1 MAVKKA
7 KKADAIKPEAQTPAP
22 AKPQMAVVPDA
33 PEESMLARAEK
44 LMTEASRMLSQ
55 MQVATRFNS
64 AIRADGTCPIFYQ
77 DVVQHIA
84 LPWADF
90 EQLQMLLLARRA
102 PKDEVFL
109 RQLIDL
115 IPSLEGR
122 ALIDV
127 GSFTGSHAMMLRA
140 ILNPSETHLFEPQKT
155 MTEALETTIAVNK
168 ADKDVTLHTDI
179 IDEDGQEI
187 IMSAYRPDRLSEAT
201 YLRRAEG
208 PLKARSLDSY
218 KFKKVGMIC
227 LDYNN
232 AKINALRGAAAIL
245 KKDRPVLTTD
255 LTARDIDEV
264 RTFLEPYDYEDV
276 RAGQNSMI
284 FLPK

>member
-1 MAVKKA
+1 MAAKKA
-7 KKADAIKPEAQTPAP
+7 KKADAAPAATPAP
-22 AKPQMAVVPDA
+22 TKVDLVVTEEAVL
-33 PEESMLARAEK
+33 SRTEK
-44 LMTEASRMLSQ
+44 LLIEASRLLSQ

-64 AIRADGTCPIFYQ
+64 AVRADGTCPIFYQ

-90 EQLQMLLLARRA
+90 DQLQMHLLARRA
-102 PKDEVFL
+102 PKDDVFL
-109 RQLIDL
+109 RQLFDL
-115 IPSLEGR
+115 LPSLKGK
-122 ALIDV
+122 ALLDV
-127 GSFTGSHAMMLRA
+127 GSFTASHAMMVRA
-140 ILNPSETHLFEPQKT
+140 ILNPKETHLFEPQKT

-168 ADKDVTLHTDI
+168 ADKDVTLHTDV

-187 IMSAYRPDRLSEAT
+187 VMSSYRPDRLSEAA

-208 PLKARSLDSY
+208 PLTAKSLDSY
-218 KFKKVGMIC
+218 KFKNVGMIC

-232 AKINALRGAAAIL
+232 AKVNALRGAAGIL

-255 LTARDIDEV
+255 LTARDIDDV
-264 RTFLEPYDYEDV
+264 RAFLEPYDYEDV